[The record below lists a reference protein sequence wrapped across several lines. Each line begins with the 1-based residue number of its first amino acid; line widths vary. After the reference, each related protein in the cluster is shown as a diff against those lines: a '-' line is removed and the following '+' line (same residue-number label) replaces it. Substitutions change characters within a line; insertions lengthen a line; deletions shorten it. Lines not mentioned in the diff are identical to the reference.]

1 MSKSIDYYEPAIY
14 LRRELGSWTS
24 YGEMP
29 LYQAVLLAIRKY
41 RTTAEPTVSS
51 KSLHLVG
58 IDSIV
63 AVRDRHDFP
72 TDLDFGEGQP
82 TTGIAHRS

>member
-1 MSKSIDYYEPAIY
+1 MSKSIDYYESAVY
-14 LRRELGSWTS
+14 LRRELGAWTS

-29 LYQAVLLAIRKY
+29 LYKAVLLAIRKY

-63 AVRDRHDFP
+63 AVRERLDFP
-72 TDLDFGEGQP
+72 TDVEADGYQAAEALHQ
-82 TTGIAHRS
+82 R